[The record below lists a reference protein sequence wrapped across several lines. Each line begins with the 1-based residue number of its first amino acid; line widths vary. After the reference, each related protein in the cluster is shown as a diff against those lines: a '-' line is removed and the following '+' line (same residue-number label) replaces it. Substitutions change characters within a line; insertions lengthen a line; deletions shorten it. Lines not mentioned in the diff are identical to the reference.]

1 MRSKATIS
9 QPLQVP
15 MSTELD
21 AESLETQLADLN
33 RVMGLKLRGARTLSD
48 RLHEYRES
56 VFLARRLTRI
66 TCDLNLG
73 VEAEGLRRRR
83 PDAPA
88 LADLYDR
95 LGFGPFLRRQSER
108 LAQIPT

>member
-1 MRSKATIS
+1 VPGIGHKTAASLMKAFDS
-9 QPLQVP
+9 
-15 MSTELD
+15 LD
-21 AESLETQLADLN
+21 EMYADLS
-33 RVMGLKLRGARTLSD
+33 RVTGLKLRGARTLSD
-48 RLHEYRES
+48 RLREYRES
-56 VFLARRLTRI
+56 VFLARKLTRI
-66 TCDLNLG
+66 TCDLKLG

-95 LGFGPFLRRQSER
+95 LGFGPFLRRQGER